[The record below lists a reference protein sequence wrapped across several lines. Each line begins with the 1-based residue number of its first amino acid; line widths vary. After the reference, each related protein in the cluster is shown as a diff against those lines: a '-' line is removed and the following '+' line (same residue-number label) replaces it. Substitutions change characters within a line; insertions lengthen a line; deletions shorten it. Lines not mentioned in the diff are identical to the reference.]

1 MTVRGG
7 NLATA
12 GANRLY
18 KGSRGLGAGSYFDA
32 LSRRCMAKAGYLFVL
47 KQYYEQGTGVNEVL
61 NPLHLANA
69 LNREQEKVQGGK
81 LIGMASGPRMEAI
94 DPIHRTWELD
104 YKQDIDMWQG
114 SGADIMDEWYKKV
127 CHQGYREPFFAYME
141 NSVYCMDR
149 SNSRAF
155 SNVIFERG
163 TASPGKFYR

>member
-1 MTVRGG
+1 M
-7 NLATA
+7 
-12 GANRLY
+12 
-18 KGSRGLGAGSYFDA
+18 
-32 LSRRCMAKAGYLFVL
+32 
-47 KQYYEQGTGVNEVL
+47 L

-163 TASPGKFYR
+163 TASPGKFYLLRVVQDRLQMAQYTSTDLDQLTWQWFDTTWITGQISRKAAD